1 MSYRDRAD
9 VAQVKGWSEFAG
21 NRAAGMRDIA
31 LNFVLPPE
39 TGKRGVDQM
48 WDLAGRTSRDR
59 LFHAALVL
67 LIGVGRMILAKS
79 TVRVNEQR
87 PVKHSGEGGD
97 LTAFPMVRC
106 ESRFRGFLLAGG
118 LGSPA

>member
-1 MSYRDRAD
+1 
-9 VAQVKGWSEFAG
+9 
-21 NRAAGMRDIA
+21 
-31 LNFVLPPE
+31 
-39 TGKRGVDQM
+39 M
-48 WDLAGRTSRDR
+48 WDLAGSTSRVR

-67 LIGVGRMILAKS
+67 LIGVGRMVPANS
-79 TVRVNEQR
+79 TVRANEQR
-87 PVKHSGEGGD
+87 PGKHAGEAGD